1 MLRRFARFTPIAL
14 LLVGVF
20 AAGLLLSPFTHLP
33 RLTEEEVQ
41 QTIVATITR
50 ETPASFL
57 VTGTL
62 DLTASVT
69 MASEK
74 TLLPGLLDLDLGT
87 TTATVRAPGRAAY
100 GFDARALR
108 PENIR
113 LEGDSVVVVT
123 LPALQVLSVEP
134 DLSRL
139 DVQTR
144 AGWARLESSSGR
156 RMEQAALAQ
165 LNAAMRRQA
174 TMHLEGSSVQPRVN
188 TAQAMEALLR
198 PAFIALGHPDLRLR
212 FQLAPDLVMHPEG

>member
-14 LLVGVF
+14 LLVAVF
-20 AAGLLLSPFTHLP
+20 AAGLFLSPFAHLP
-33 RLTEEEVQ
+33 RLSEEAVR
-41 QTIVATITR
+41 QTVVATITR
-50 ETPASFL
+50 EAPASFL

-74 TLLPGLLDLDLGT
+74 TLLPGILNLDLGT
-87 TTATVRAPGRAAY
+87 TTATVRAPGRATY
-100 GFDARALR
+100 GFDVRALR
-108 PENIR
+108 PENIQ
-113 LEGDSVVVVT
+113 LEGDSIVVVT

-174 TMHLEGSSVQPRVN
+174 AMHLEGASVQPRVN
-188 TAQAMEALLR
+188 TAQAMEAMLR
-198 PAFIALGHPDLRLR
+198 PAFTALGHPGLRLR
-212 FQLAPDLVMHPEG
+212 FQIAPSLVLNPEG